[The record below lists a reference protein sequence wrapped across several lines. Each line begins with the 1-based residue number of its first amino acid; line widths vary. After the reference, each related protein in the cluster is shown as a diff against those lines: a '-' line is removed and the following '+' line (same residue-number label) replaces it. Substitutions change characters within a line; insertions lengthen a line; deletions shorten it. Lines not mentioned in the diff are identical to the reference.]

1 MILIAVDSRTI
12 RSQIAHLCEREGLQT
27 ISAESV
33 QQACAVLEQHAI
45 RAVVLDDWFS
55 DGTAPDLIRAI
66 RQIQGE
72 HVAILSITVPVPTS
86 EDPALQP
93 DARVPK
99 TNLVRDLVQ
108 ELRTQMQNKKALHNA
123 AQAPATQK
131 QPEAARILVIDDSM
145 TYREQVRV
153 SLQQA
158 GYSVQT
164 AENGEDGVRIALE
177 HPPAAMLVDS
187 MLPGINGAEVI
198 RRVRAESATR
208 RTPCLL
214 LTASEDPSQEL
225 QALDAG
231 ADSFVR
237 KDEDM
242 AVILARL
249 AGILRSASTPAA
261 SSLASL
267 PQLPRRVVL
276 IGPTPGP
283 LDSVGAVLL
292 EEGCETVSLAL
303 QQVSV
308 DRCAALEPDIL
319 VYATPVDEKALTFCR
334 EFKNLPTLRNSRL
347 LLLDL
352 GDGNK
357 VAVEALQAGADDYL
371 PSSSDH
377 YIILARARS
386 QLRRKR
392 MEDENRGLREHML
405 LQELETAAQRT
416 LAEARSRHADEMR
429 VAYSLAERKA
439 HEAERARLE
448 LEQITEGI
456 PQIVWTSA
464 ADGSEPRF
472 NRRWTDYTGL
482 QNQGVTN
489 SVWRRTIHRDD
500 LPCALREWVTS
511 FRGGLPFSSECR
523 LRSASGE
530 FRWFLVRAIPLNDTH
545 GNIDRWFGTCTD
557 VHEQKLSEEALRRT
571 EKLAATGRLAA
582 SIAHEINNPLESVT
596 NLLYLIEQNTR
607 NDPDTHEF
615 VTTAQKEL
623 DRVAHISKKTL
634 AFYRESTNA
643 APVDLGALVH
653 EVAEIYSVRLERKN
667 IQLHL
672 ELTCERRPQGLAG
685 ELRQV
690 LSNLVTNAIDASPM
704 NCVIRVRVRESRAWH
719 SSGAEG
725 VRVSVADR
733 GHGIPAHLMSEIF
746 KPFITTK
753 GQMGTGLGLWLSHSI
768 IDRHGGRLKLRSS
781 TGKNQ
786 GTCFSVFLPVTL
798 IVKPSEADSM
808 GLMLRTIGK
817 ELLGQ

>member
-1 MILIAVDSRTI
+1 MILIAVDSRTV

-33 QQACAVLEQHAI
+33 QQACAALEQHAI
-45 RAVVLDDWFS
+45 RAVVLDDWFR
-55 DGTAPDLIRAI
+55 DGTASDLIRAI
-66 RQIQGE
+66 RHIQGQ
-72 HVAILSITVPVPTS
+72 HVAILSIAVPVPTP

-99 TNLVRDLVQ
+99 TNLVRDLVH

-131 QPEAARILVIDDSM
+131 QPEAARILVVDDSL
-145 TYREQVRV
+145 TYREQLRV

-261 SSLASL
+261 SSMASL

-334 EFKNLPTLRNSRL
+334 DFKNLPSLRNSRL

-371 PSSSDH
+371 PSSSDPH
-377 YIILARARS
+377 IILARARS

-405 LQELETAAQRT
+405 RQELETDAQRT
-416 LAEARSRHADEMR
+416 LAEARSLHADEMR

-500 LPCALREWVTS
+500 LPCALREWITS

-545 GNIDRWFGTCTD
+545 GKIDRWFGTCTD
-557 VHEQKLSEEALRRT
+557 VQEQKLSEEALRRT

-733 GHGIPAHLMSEIF
+733 GHGIPAHLMPEIF

>member
-12 RSQIAHLCEREGLQT
+12 RSQIAHLCERESLPA
-27 ISAESV
+27 ISVGSV
-33 QQACAVLEQHAI
+33 QQACAAMEAHSI
-45 RAVVLDDWFS
+45 RAVVLDEWFR
-55 DGTAPDLIRAI
+55 DGTATDLIRAI
-66 RQIQGE
+66 RHIQGE
-72 HVAILSITVPVPTS
+72 HVAILSLAVQVRTL
-86 EDPALQP
+86 EDSALQP
-93 DARVPK
+93 DAHVPK
-99 TNLVRDLVQ
+99 AMLVRDLIH
-108 ELRTQMQNKKALHNA
+108 EIRTQLHKKEALRKA
-123 AQAPATQK
+123 ADVPPSRSQAEVT
-131 QPEAARILVIDDSM
+131 RILVIDDSL
-145 TYREQVRV
+145 TYREQLRA

-164 AENGEDGVRIALE
+164 AKTGEDGVRMALE

-208 RTPCLL
+208 RMPCCL

-231 ADSFVR
+231 ADSFIR

-242 AVILARL
+242 AIILARL

-283 LDSVGAVLL
+283 LDGVGAVLL
-292 EEGCETVSLAL
+292 EEGCETVTLGQS
-303 QQVSV
+303 QVSV

-319 VYATPVDEKALTFCR
+319 VYATRVDEKALTFCR
-334 EFKNLPTLRNSRL
+334 DFKNLPALRNSRL

-352 GDGNK
+352 GDEHK
-357 VAVEALQAGADDYL
+357 FAVEALQAGADDYL
-371 PSSSDH
+371 PLLSDPH
-377 YIILARARS
+377 IILARARS

-405 LQELETAAQRT
+405 RQELETEAQRT
-416 LAEARSRHADEMR
+416 LAETRSRHTDEMR

-482 QNQGVTN
+482 QNQGMTN

-511 FRGGLPFSSECR
+511 FRGGLPFSCECR

-530 FRWFLVRAIPLNDTH
+530 FRWFLVRAIPLNDAN

-557 VHEQKLSEEALRRT
+557 VHDQKLSEEALRRT

-607 NDPDTHEF
+607 TDPDTHEF

-634 AFYRESTNA
+634 AFYRESNNA
-643 APVDLGALVH
+643 APVDLGALVE

-667 IQLHL
+667 IRLQL
-672 ELTCERRPQGLAG
+672 ELNCERQPQGLAG

-690 LSNLVTNAIDASPM
+690 ISNLVTNAIDASPM
-704 NCVIRVRVRESRAWH
+704 NAVIRVRVRESRAWDV
-719 SSGAEG
+719 SKAEG
-725 VRVSVADR
+725 VRVSVGDH
-733 GHGIPAHLMSEIF
+733 GHGIPANLMPEIF

-768 IDRHGGRLKLRSS
+768 IDRHGGRLTLRSS
-781 TGKNQ
+781 AGKNH
-786 GTCFSVFLPVTL
+786 GTCFSFFLPAKLLT
-798 IVKPSEADSM
+798 KPSEADSM
-808 GLMLRTIGK
+808 GSMLRTIGK